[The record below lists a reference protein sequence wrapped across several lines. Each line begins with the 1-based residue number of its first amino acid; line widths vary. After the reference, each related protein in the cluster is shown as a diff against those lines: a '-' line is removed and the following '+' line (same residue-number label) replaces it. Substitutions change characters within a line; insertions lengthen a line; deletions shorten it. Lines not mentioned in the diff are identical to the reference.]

1 MTSYMTKK
9 WNFLRAKRAQY
20 PIQRQVLL
28 WIRDV
33 GLVVDVALCIGL
45 ALFASPTVLTDHP
58 LLRVYV
64 NFIGEYFGA
73 VHRLSVGAIHPEV
86 SQLVFAV
93 GWGVAIIPFVAWS
106 LDTVVYLL
114 VLERSSTKAVVE
126 MEYNE
131 RFSRPDFLIG
141 IAEYVG
147 GPFMATMAAFFTL
160 GDLGVIHHFGWVNGI
175 LMTKA
180 EAIRGHLIPSHI
192 AFMRMYTSRLG
203 LGLISSL
210 VIYVGVVFYSAFFP
224 FIIFIFL
231 PIWADHMRQ
240 RIFGKTRES

>member
-1 MTSYMTKK
+1 MSAIWQEK
-9 WNFLRAKRAQY
+9 WNALRAKRAQY

-28 WIRDV
+28 WIRDI

-45 ALFASPTVLTDHP
+45 ALFASPTVLSDDH
-58 LLRVYV
+58 LLRTYV
-64 NFIGEYFGA
+64 DFMGGYFGA

-93 GWGVAIIPFVAWS
+93 GWGVAIIPFIAWF

-114 VLERSSTKAVVE
+114 VLDRSNTKTVVE
-126 MEYNE
+126 MKYNE

-147 GPFMATMAAFFTL
+147 GPFMAAMAGFFTL
-160 GDLGVIHHFGWVNGI
+160 GDLGMIRHFGWVNGV

-180 EAIRGHLIPSHI
+180 EALRGHFIVSHMV
-192 AFMRMYTSRLG
+192 FMHMYTSRWG

-224 FIIFIFL
+224 FIIFIFI
-231 PIWADHMRQ
+231 PIWVDHMRQ
-240 RIFGKTRES
+240 RVFGKTDKS